1 MTQPSEEEVRALLTY
16 EAERHEHIASLYRDD
31 AAAKLDFSEETAAVM
46 LARAW
51 VYRHALAL
59 LDAGRKDRERL
70 DWIDG
75 KSLDGIHVEVWAK
88 GNADIRVEREA
99 CVYWRNVE
107 VKCDNVR
114 AAIDQARGA

>member
-1 MTQPSEEEVRALLTY
+1 MTQPSEEEVRAWLEEYVRVHQFARQLTT
-16 EAERHEHIASLYRDD
+16 RL
-31 AAAKLDFSEETAAVM
+31 AAT
-46 LARAW
+46 
-51 VYRHALAL
+51 ALAL

-88 GNADIRVEREA
+88 GNADIHVEREA

>member
-1 MTQPSEEEVRALLTY
+1 MTQPSEEQVRAGLVTLAHTHP
-16 EAERHEHIASLYRDD
+16 ALG
-31 AAAKLDFSEETAAVM
+31 M
-46 LARAW
+46 LA
-51 VYRHALAL
+51 VEALRL

>member
-1 MTQPSEEEVRALLTY
+1 MTQPSEEQVRAWLKQSADEFVMFAQVSRGHGLEDDARRY
-16 EAERHEHIASLYRDD
+16 EGTEHLYR
-31 AAAKLDFSEETAAVM
+31 A
-46 LARAW
+46 
-51 VYRHALAL
+51 ALAL

>member
-1 MTQPSEEEVRALLTY
+1 MTQPSEEEIRAWLQVHAVFDH
-16 EAERHEHIASLYRDD
+16 AE
-31 AAAKLDFSEETAAVM
+31 AAA
-46 LARAW
+46 
-51 VYRHALAL
+51 ALAL

-75 KSLDGIHVEVWAK
+75 KFLDGIHVEVWAK

>member
-1 MTQPSEEEVRALLTY
+1 MTQPSEEEVREALVFL
-16 EAERHEHIASLYRDD
+16 AS
-31 AAAKLDFSEETAAVM
+31 SEEMWAGELTA
-46 LARAW
+46 
-51 VYRHALAL
+51 ALAL

-99 CVYWRNVE
+99 CVSWRNVE
-107 VKCDNVR
+107 VKCDSVR
-114 AAIDQARGA
+114 AAIDQARDA

>member
-1 MTQPSEEEVRALLTY
+1 MTQPSEEEVREYLAAMAHQNEIVSRA
-16 EAERHEHIASLYRDD
+16 EAYRH
-31 AAAKLDFSEETAAVM
+31 AAAVF
-46 LARAW
+46 RA
-51 VYRHALAL
+51 ALAL